1 MRTITA
7 LSTMRNG
14 RTATLMI
21 ASALAIGVSSVPAKA
36 DCSWKEVAACTIAY
50 AGGAGALS
58 TYCAKCLF
66 IEFDTSGQGGDRES
80 LSATTAP
87 IRAVPYDPTKKGF
100 GDYTPVKLPPD
111 RGHPSGTN
119 TGLPISNG
127 THREIPTPQ
136 YFRPR

>member
-1 MRTITA
+1 MRTIA
-7 LSTMRNG
+7 SLSTMRNG
-14 RTATLMI
+14 KAAALMVLG
-21 ASALAIGVSSVPAKA
+21 SLAIGLSSVPAKA
-36 DCSWKEVAACTIAY
+36 DCSKLEVIACVAAY
-50 AGGAGALS
+50 AGGAGVLS
-58 TYCAKCLF
+58 AYCAKCLVLSM
-66 IEFDTSGQGGDRES
+66 DTRGLGSDET
-80 LSATTAP
+80 LSAPAP
-87 IRAVPYDPTKKGF
+87 IRAAPYADPKKGF